1 MTSPEPTPS
10 PLAVAN
16 QRIRDTAKWFIG
28 SAAAVGAA
36 LVAGSQLSDIGRLAA
51 GWPTSAAT
59 ARLWV
64 AAAGVLLGL
73 AGVVVAIASAVRVL
87 LPVQVF
93 ISDLAENWE
102 APTDDL
108 RPVVSFFR
116 RRTKYLQGAKDPAE
130 LIDRRERLAA
140 QLADPERSPEARAE
154 VRAGIASYDL
164 RIAAI
169 EDMANHEALKATFA
183 YALRRLILAT
193 VVAGAGIVAFA
204 WAANPPTP
212 PAGADL
218 RNAKL
223 VGAQLRDADL
233 TGAKLDGADLT
244 GADLTGADLTGAS
257 VVGVTWSGT
266 TCPDG
271 TSSDAGGGTCR
282 GHLRR

>member
-1 MTSPEPTPS
+1 
-10 PLAVAN
+10 
-16 QRIRDTAKWFIG
+16 
-28 SAAAVGAA
+28 
-36 LVAGSQLSDIGRLAA
+36 
-51 GWPTSAAT
+51 
-59 ARLWV
+59 LWV

-73 AGVVVAIASAVRVL
+73 VGVVAAIASAVRVL

-204 WAANPPTP
+204 WAANPPAP

-218 RNAKL
+218 RDAKL

-233 TGAKLDGADLT
+233 TGAKLDGADLTGADLT